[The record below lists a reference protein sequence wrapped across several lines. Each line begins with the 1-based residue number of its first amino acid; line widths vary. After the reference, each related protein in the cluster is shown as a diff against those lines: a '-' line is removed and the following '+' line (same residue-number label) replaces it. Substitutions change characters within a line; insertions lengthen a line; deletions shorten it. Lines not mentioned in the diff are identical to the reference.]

1 MSLESNG
8 VVTLDVGVTLLI
20 LGDVKL
26 GDRATLLP
34 VLTFVLLVGVAEGAM
49 FVLLETVLPLL
60 TILFAFGEPPWAVCP
75 TADVLLLRIELA
87 LLGVTALLAAAA
99 PLLLLHAAGS
109 DEKDTEYTGAASV
122 VAMTAGGAL
131 LPTQFLLFAAVTA
144 TALLAAGFSP
154 RSQ

>member
-8 VVTLDVGVTLLI
+8 VVTLGVGVTLLI
-20 LGDVKL
+20 LVDVKL
-26 GDRATLLP
+26 GDRATLFP
-34 VLTFVLLVGVAEGAM
+34 VLTLVGPM

-87 LLGVTALLAAAA
+87 LLGVTALLAVAA

-144 TALLAAGFSP
+144 TALLAAGFFSP